1 MDYHPLGNTGLT
13 VSVAGL
19 GCGGNSR
26 LGLGRGASFD
36 ECVGVARAA
45 IDLGVN
51 FLDTAEV
58 YGTEE
63 IVGAAVKAYDRDKL
77 VISTKALF
85 KEGDTAKTVT
95 RKVEASLKRLG
106 LDHVDIFHFH
116 AVRPAAYEH
125 HRDVLAPA
133 LLRLKEQGKV
143 RHVGLTETGPR
154 DPDQAMLSRAVEEA
168 PWEVIMLAY
177 SLVNQGARTRVFPV
191 TRRRG
196 IGTLLM
202 FVVRNI
208 FSNDAYR
215 RAVFAKLVE
224 DGRLDASVLSQGSA
238 DGDPARL
245 PRRRGRRGEHHRCG
259 LSLCAPR
266 RRRRRHPVRHRQPG
280 ACEGQHRVDLAAA
293 TPRPGGRAAAQDVR
307 APERRR
313 AGSAGAGEGVET
325 CHHRPH
331 LVCSPSFETARSLSR
346 GIRGGPPQDE
356 GSGRGGVGFRVA

>member
-1 MDYHPLGNTGLT
+1 MQYHLLGNTGLT

-36 ECVGVARAA
+36 ECVAVARAA

-63 IVGAAVKAYDRDKL
+63 IVGAAVKAYDRDRL

-85 KEGDTAKTVT
+85 KTDDTAETVT
-95 RKVEASLKRLG
+95 EKVEASLKRLG

-116 AVRPAAYEH
+116 AVGPAAYEH

-154 DPDQAMLSRAVEEA
+154 DPDQAMLARAVEEA

-191 TRRRG
+191 TVRRG

-224 DGRLDASVLSQGSA
+224 DGLLDASVLS
-238 DGDPARL
+238 P
-245 PRRRGRRGEHHRCG
+245 
-259 LSLCAPR
+259 
-266 RRRRRHPVRHRQPG
+266 
-280 ACEGQHRVDLAAA
+280 
-293 TPRPGGRAAAQDVR
+293 
-307 APERRR
+307 
-313 AGSAGAGEGVET
+313 GSAGGDPLAFLVSEGGAESITDAAYRYARHEKGADVILFGTGNRAHVKANVESILRPPLPAPVIERL
-325 CHHRPH
+325 HRTFGH
-331 LVCSPSFETARSLSR
+331 LS
-346 GIRGGPPQDE
+346 
-356 GSGRGGVGFRVA
+356 GVGLDLPGPVKA

>member
-1 MDYHPLGNTGLT
+1 MGAAAG
-13 VSVAGL
+13 VA
-19 GCGGNSR
+19 
-26 LGLGRGASFD
+26 
-36 ECVGVARAA
+36 VARAA

-63 IVGAAVKAYDRDKL
+63 IVGAAVKAYDRDRL

-85 KEGDTAKTVT
+85 KTEDTAETVT

-116 AVRPAAYEH
+116 AVGPAAYEH

-154 DPDQAMLSRAVEEA
+154 DPDQAMLARAALEA

-177 SLVNQGARTRVFPV
+177 SLVNQGARTKVFPV
-191 TRRRG
+191 TVRRG

-224 DGRLDASVLSQGSA
+224 DGLLEASLVA
-238 DGDPARL
+238 DGDPLAFLVSEGGAASITDAAYRYARHEKGADVILFGTGNRAHVKANIESILRPPL
-245 PRRRGRRGEHHRCG
+245 PPPVIERLHRTFG
-259 LSLCAPR
+259 HLS
-266 RRRRRHPVRHRQPG
+266 
-280 ACEGQHRVDLAAA
+280 
-293 TPRPGGRAAAQDVR
+293 
-307 APERRR
+307 
-313 AGSAGAGEGVET
+313 
-325 CHHRPH
+325 
-331 LVCSPSFETARSLSR
+331 
-346 GIRGGPPQDE
+346 
-356 GSGRGGVGFRVA
+356 GVGLDLPGPVKA

>member
-1 MDYHPLGNTGLT
+1 MQYHPLGNTGLT

-51 FLDTAEV
+51 FLDTAEA

-63 IVGAAVKAYDRDKL
+63 IVGAAVKAHDRDRL

-85 KEGDTAKTVT
+85 KEGDTAATVT
-95 RKVEASLKRLG
+95 RKVEASLTRLG
-106 LDHVDIFHFH
+106 LDHVDLFHFH
-116 AVRPAAYEH
+116 AVGPAAYQH

-154 DPDQAMLSRAVEEA
+154 DPEQAMLTRAVEEA
-168 PWEVIMLAY
+168 PWEVVMLAY

-202 FVVRNI
+202 FVVRNL

-224 DGRLDASVLSQGSA
+224 DGRLDASLLSN
-238 DGDPARL
+238 
-245 PRRRGRRGEHHRCG
+245 
-259 LSLCAPR
+259 
-266 RRRRRHPVRHRQPG
+266 
-280 ACEGQHRVDLAAA
+280 
-293 TPRPGGRAAAQDVR
+293 
-307 APERRR
+307 
-313 AGSAGAGEGVET
+313 AGAEDADPLAFLVAEGGAASITEAAYRYARHEEGADVILFGTGNKAHVKANIESILRPPLPAPVIERL
-325 CHHRPH
+325 HRTFGH
-331 LVCSPSFETARSLSR
+331 LS
-346 GIRGGPPQDE
+346 
-356 GSGRGGVGFRVA
+356 GVGLDLPGPVTA